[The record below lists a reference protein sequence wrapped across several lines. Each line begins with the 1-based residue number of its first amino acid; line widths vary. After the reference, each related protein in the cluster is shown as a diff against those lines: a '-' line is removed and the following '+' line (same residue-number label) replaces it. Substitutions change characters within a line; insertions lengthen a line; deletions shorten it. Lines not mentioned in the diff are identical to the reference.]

1 LNYNYRRGL
10 PLETE
15 AKKRLR
21 LQELKDYEGGKKCL
35 SPSIF
40 RKTKGPLILGSGNIT
55 STTTSTTSETTAR
68 TSLNGGKRCESL
80 AGLKDFSISDFD
92 IN

>member
-1 LNYNYRRGL
+1 L
-10 PLETE
+10 PLESE

-21 LQELKDYEGGKKCL
+21 LLEMKDYEGGRKCL

-40 RKTKGPLILGSGNIT
+40 RKNKGPLILGGHGAASQSGPPT
-55 STTTSTTSETTAR
+55 SASSDTTSKGFQTGAKKSDLT
-68 TSLNGGKRCESL
+68 N
-80 AGLKDFSISDFD
+80 GLKDFNMGDMD

>member
-1 LNYNYRRGL
+1 LTSNYRRGL

-40 RKTKGPLILGSGNIT
+40 RKTKGPLILGSGNISSGAT
-55 STTTSTTSETTAR
+55 STSSETTIKNSA
-68 TSLNGGKRCESL
+68 NGGKKTETMS
-80 AGLKDFSISDFD
+80 GLKEFSVSDFD